1 MENIVITYDN
11 VLKSFNQDKKI
22 LSVSYEHKDRKVCFH
37 SNQREILYS
46 IRDYFKSV
54 LKKDFTT
61 YTETSY
67 IKKLTICYFTIPHNP
82 KKDKIIE
89 LYKQNYFYRLSLQ
102 LHYFR
107 KIKKL
112 QYKDY
117 EKLIQYEKFNLT
129 EYYPIKNI
137 ELPDCLIK
145 YIMLYLK
152 PTIKQYYDVRD
163 LYKKY
168 KKL

>member
-1 MENIVITYDN
+1 MENIVTTYDN

-107 KIKKL
+107 KIKKF
-112 QYKDY
+112 QYKEY

>member
-89 LYKQNYFYRLSLQ
+89 LYKQNYFHCSKKHLFYYHFHLLKKILVSLDHQ
-102 LHYFR
+102 NYSVHLVSLDLF
-107 KIKKL
+107 
-112 QYKDY
+112 Q
-117 EKLIQYEKFNLT
+117 F
-129 EYYPIKNI
+129 
-137 ELPDCLIK
+137 
-145 YIMLYLK
+145 YLF
-152 PTIKQYYDVRD
+152 
-163 LYKKY
+163 
-168 KKL
+168 

>member
-107 KIKKL
+107 KIKKF
-112 QYKDY
+112 QYKEY

>member
-1 MENIVITYDN
+1 MENIVTTYDN

>member
-1 MENIVITYDN
+1 MENIVTTYDN

-112 QYKDY
+112 QYKEY

>member
-1 MENIVITYDN
+1 MENIVTIYDN

-22 LSVSYEHKDRKVCFH
+22 LSVSYDHKDRKVCFH

-54 LKKDFTT
+54 LKKDFTK

-67 IKKLTICYFTIPHNP
+67 IKKLTICYFTIPYNP

-89 LYKQNYFYRLSLQ
+89 FYKQNYFYRLSLQ

-107 KIKKL
+107 KIKKF
-112 QYKDY
+112 QYKEY
-117 EKLIQYEKFNLT
+117 ENLIQYEKFHLT

>member
-67 IKKLTICYFTIPHNP
+67 IKK
-82 KKDKIIE
+82 
-89 LYKQNYFYRLSLQ
+89 
-102 LHYFR
+102 
-107 KIKKL
+107 
-112 QYKDY
+112 
-117 EKLIQYEKFNLT
+117 
-129 EYYPIKNI
+129 
-137 ELPDCLIK
+137 
-145 YIMLYLK
+145 
-152 PTIKQYYDVRD
+152 
-163 LYKKY
+163 
-168 KKL
+168 

>member
-1 MENIVITYDN
+1 MENIVTTYDN

-67 IKKLTICYFTIPHNP
+67 IKKLTICYFTIPYNP

-107 KIKKL
+107 KIKKF
-112 QYKDY
+112 QYKEY